1 MLQSVPF
8 LAMWC
13 VAARTGGVAF
23 GRPLIRSL
31 LGSGFAAPA
40 LVRASL
46 IVEPTSRCRL
56 PNSNLRVALL
66 GLVAGAVLSQ
76 PDAAECMPPS
86 KRKAKA
92 VAAPSAKKKAGP
104 ALTPSGWAHRPRRL
118 ALSVS
123 SPRRAA
129 CTTTSRARW
138 RTAPLSTPSSPPPTA
153 SSGWSLEARGLG
165 GGNRDHGLRTAE
177 HENRDRRYRT

>member
-1 MLQSVPF
+1 
-8 LAMWC
+8 MWR
-13 VAARTGGVAF
+13 VAARIGGVAF
-23 GRPLIRSL
+23 GRPLISSL

-46 IVEPTSRCRL
+46 IVPSLANLQHAEPTSRCRL

-92 VAAPSAKKKAGP
+92 PAASSAKKKAGP
-104 ALTPSGWAHRPRRL
+104 ASAGVDRL
-118 ALSVS
+118 FSKAGSMHHDLKGSMED
-123 SPRRAA
+123 
-129 CTTTSRARW
+129 
-138 RTAPLSTPSSPPPTA
+138 
-153 SSGWSLEARGLG
+153 GSLEHALIA
-165 GGNRDHGLRTAE
+165 TANTE
-177 HENRDRRYRT
+177 